1 MVQDASVNLL
11 VSGASVYHL
20 LVPDA
25 SIYHSVSDPYHL
37 AGSGPVS
44 DDTDPDPGSAKTYKS
59 HKKIVLKILFTRR
72 KKSIFCYISDYIV
85 NVVYLKK
92 DCKTF
97 NREHKIH
104 RVKNSSDPD

>member
-1 MVQDASVNLL
+1 MRCQVSPPGPRCRSPVIYLVVQDASVNLL

-44 DDTDPDPGSAKTYKS
+44 DDTDPDPGSAKIMPKTM
-59 HKKIVLKILFTRR
+59 KKKNL
-72 KKSIFCYISDYIV
+72 
-85 NVVYLKK
+85 
-92 DCKTF
+92 
-97 NREHKIH
+97 
-104 RVKNSSDPD
+104 VKNTIYTKKKNLGV